1 MPARRM
7 SLFVVLVIAASS
19 ARPILAAEPHVHEFT
34 RMIAHL
40 SGYKEPGYL
49 EFVADAKPEVAQFG
63 FYGAHFWGLVH
74 TPSYGGYPAGF
85 PVQGHKECRAWFK
98 EHNDALH
105 KMGVKVVG
113 HLNTKF
119 LVGDLDGP
127 NGPTGF
133 FKFYRDM
140 WDESV
145 LGPKPTED
153 VVSML
158 EVDKDGK
165 PIGQSGYGIGKMY
178 EYWAC
183 LNNPDWRK
191 VLKAFI
197 RAGVD
202 NGADGFIAN
211 YFYRHD
217 CHCKHCVT
225 GFKKHLS
232 DRYTAAQLKEQ
243 FNIADLPSHQ
253 FDEIVCWHKPEE
265 STPLRR
271 EMLEWSQTANKRA
284 FDETFIEYGR
294 SLKPDLITAQW
305 NHLSY
310 FSQVSG
316 DERCLLPADVWGR
329 GEDYLWYSDG
339 ASGCYTDLQ
348 NHYLGEGTLQARYIR
363 GSFDDKPFTLGK
375 YEHTRI
381 RVSISELAANGG
393 AGMGLYARYTDPEAR
408 AAFVQ
413 YFNFMRGIDDC
424 LHANRS
430 HAEVCLLYPRT
441 GVHERADVAAVRKFK
456 LFGEKLLDDHVL
468 FDVRPDDLPP
478 SPSDQYAAVIDVTKC
493 DLVDLPK
500 LLPKKRTTAV
510 MPWTVRLSASVP
522 EQGGELTLHLVNY
535 NRTEPD
541 RQRHLKAGADPRN
554 PEYEYKPSAGGGAMD
569 EKPIAAPATT
579 IKLLVPAG
587 IKLSQAVAHS
597 PEWDAPKPLTTMLNR
612 DVLTIE
618 VPEFLV
624 YCVVRLPDASQ

>member
-1 MPARRM
+1 MRVFLSLILLVPA
-7 SLFVVLVIAASS
+7 VVVGQTRSAS
-19 ARPILAAEPHVHEFT
+19 AAELHVHEFT

-40 SGYKEPGYL
+40 AGPREPGYL
-49 EFVADAKPEVAQFG
+49 EFVAEAKPELAQFG
-63 FYGAHFWGLVH
+63 HYGAHFWGLVH
-74 TPSYGGYPAGF
+74 TPFFGGYPAQF
-85 PVQGHKECRAWFK
+85 PVQGHKECRAWQK
-98 EHNDALH
+98 ETNDALH

-127 NGPTGF
+127 DGPTGF
-133 FKFYRDM
+133 FKFYRDL

-145 LGPKPTED
+145 LGPKPAADITT
-153 VVSML
+153 ML

-165 PIGQSGYGIGKMY
+165 PIGQTGYAIGKMY

-217 CHCKHCVT
+217 CHCQHCVA

-232 DRYTAAQLKEQ
+232 DRYNADQLKEK
-243 FNIADLPSHQ
+243 FAISNLPAHK
-253 FDEIVCWHKPEE
+253 FDEIVCWHKPDE

-271 EMLEWSQTANKRA
+271 EMLEWSQVANKRA
-284 FDETFIEYGR
+284 FDDVFIDYGR

-310 FSQVSG
+310 FSQISG
-316 DERCLLPADVWGR
+316 DERCMIPADLWGK

-339 ASGCYTDLQ
+339 ASGCFSDIQ

-381 RVSISELAANGG
+381 RVSIAELAANGG

-408 AAFVQ
+408 EVFVK
-413 YFNFMRGIDDC
+413 YFGFMRGIDDA
-424 LHANRS
+424 LKANRS

-441 GVHERADVAAVRKFK
+441 GVHERADVAAVKKFK

-478 SPSDQYAAVIDVTKC
+478 PPSDQYAAVIDVTKC
-493 DLVDLPK
+493 DLVELPK
-500 LLPKKRTTAV
+500 LLPKKRTTSDL
-510 MPWTVRLSASVP
+510 PFTVRLSASVP
-522 EQGGELTLHLVNY
+522 EKGGELTLHLVNY
-535 NRTEPD
+535 NRTEPA
-541 RQRHLKAGADPRN
+541 RQRSLKKDADPKN
-554 PEYEYKPSAGGGAMD
+554 PEYEYKPSTGSGTID
-569 EKPIAAPATT
+569 EKPIAAPTSK
-579 IKLLVPAG
+579 IQLLVPAG
-587 IKLSQAVAHS
+587 VKLGDATAHS
-597 PEWDAPKPLTTMLNR
+597 PEWDAPKKLTTTVNR
-612 DVLTIE
+612 DVVTIE

-624 YCVVRLPDASQ
+624 YCVVRLPHEAK